1 MYQTPTGGLIPPK
14 PPAAARQV
22 AMGARH
28 RFSGTIVTGEDEGR
42 AIDVESHLEMQ
53 VAMVML
59 ARRDVVHLE
68 TQVPCLWMDAQG
80 LMQWHFFDFRLT
92 LRDGSRVVLIVKP
105 ADKAQR
111 PKFRETTARIAA
123 QLTPD
128 IADRVCVMT
137 DRHLDPIELHNA
149 ELLHSCRTPDPEI
162 DAAARR
168 LVQGMGGGAVRIG
181 TLARTLNVGGRGFRA
196 IVRLLRC
203 HDLELARHAR
213 IAHETFVKRSAA

>member
-1 MYQTPTGGLIPPK
+1 MYQTPTGGLVPPK

-28 RFSGTIVTGEDEGR
+28 HFSGTIVTGEDEGR

-68 TQVPCLWMDAQG
+68 TQVPCLWVDVRG
-80 LMQWHFFDFRLT
+80 KTNTHFFDFRLV
-92 LRDGSRVVLIVKP
+92 LRDGARVALIVKP
-105 ADKAQR
+105 AKDAQD
-111 PKFRETTARIAA
+111 PEFRDMTARIAA

-149 ELLHSCRTPDPEI
+149 ELLHGCRAPDPEV

-168 LVQGMGGGAVRIG
+168 LVQGIGGGAVRIG
-181 TLARTLNVGGRGFRA
+181 TLARALNVGGRGFLA
-196 IVRLLRC
+196 VVRLLRC
-203 HDLELARHAR
+203 HELELARHAR